1 VKRFMADTAAV
12 RHLAWRKLHPFSSRR
27 LSMAN
32 RFVVD
37 VSGLKLAKGVDAKL
51 ASTIQQAVLKAIAET
66 HTEPQLVLK
75 FPKDWLGLVAHI
87 DQAQIAAVEKQV
99 AGMMR

>member
-1 VKRFMADTAAV
+1 MADAAAL
-12 RHLAWRKLHPFSSRR
+12 RHVASRKFQAFSSRR
-27 LSMAN
+27 LSTAN

-37 VSGLKLAKGVDAKL
+37 VSGLKLAKGADAKL
-51 ASTIQQAVLKAIAET
+51 AGTIQQAVLKAIAET